1 MVRLLNQIGKLLLNH
16 NSMEQQSCLLCK
28 QRPATKTNSHII
40 PSFMIAKVCSYDGRG
55 KRDQEVM
62 FTMSSYEDKVYTG
75 QIPST
80 KLEELFD
87 IDKLSDERIENE
99 LKDNTAS
106 KDYIFCPDCE
116 KDLATYLESP
126 YAEYL
131 RRGKKIDFSI
141 AYYFWLSVVWR
152 MSISEKF
159 NFRLPIALEEHLGEN
174 LHDYL
179 EAVKQGK
186 SIDDIISS
194 CVFRYRIVASP
205 DSLNDEKK
213 AGFFGGRFDLKRDII
228 SLSMGDKILCV
239 TFNDDPLPGDYS
251 FISFENELKTA
262 VINNGQSVEQETIV
276 DKERFADGIRQMVKE
291 KAFKRLLHEKE
302 RADTYW
308 KKAGQDGEMP
318 IDIFKELIERLYSE
332 DTKQGDRKTLERYN
346 QLFKEVLQSF
356 GIKLRG

>member
-1 MVRLLNQIGKLLLNH
+1 
-16 NSMEQQSCLLCK
+16 MEQQLCLLCK

-80 KLEELFD
+80 KFEELFD
-87 IDKLSDERIENE
+87 LDKLSDERIENE

-106 KDYIFCPDCE
+106 KDYIFCPECE
-116 KDLATYLESP
+116 NDLATYLESP

-152 MSISEKF
+152 MSISEQF
-159 NFRLPIALEEHLGEN
+159 NFRLPLALEEHLGEN
-174 LHDYL
+174 LHEYL

-186 SIDDIISS
+186 SIDDILSS
-194 CVFRYRIVASP
+194 CIFRYRIVASP
-205 DSLNDEKK
+205 DFLNDEKN
-213 AGFFGGRFDLKRDII
+213 AGFFGGRFDSHRNIL

-239 TFNDDPLPGDYS
+239 TFNEKPLPDDYS
-251 FISFENELKTA
+251 FISFENELKSA
-262 VINNGQSVEQETIV
+262 VINNGQSEEQETIV

-291 KAFKRLLHEKE
+291 TASKRLLNEKE
-302 RADTYW
+302 LADNCW
-308 KKAGQDGEMP
+308 KMAGLDGEMP
-318 IDIFKELIERLYSE
+318 TVIFKALMERLYSE
-332 DTKQGDRKTLERYN
+332 DTKQGDKKTNERYV
-346 QLFKEVLQSF
+346 QLFDEVLQSF
-356 GIKLRG
+356 GYRPRE